1 MAGVLLHGRERSAEE
16 MISLAVRLDLP
27 GVRWLAPQ
35 AEGGLWYP
43 NRFTDPIAENE
54 PMLTQS
60 IECCE
65 YAVAEASEGGR
76 LEPSQIFV
84 LGFSQG
90 ACLALEY
97 ALRRPQTCGA
107 LVVFTGALMGT
118 EGATRPGLREA
129 FAERPVM
136 ITGSD
141 IDDWVPEENLLE
153 SADILSKSGARVVL
167 RNYQSRPHE
176 VADVEIADAH
186 EFLDAI
192 YESERAWLLKK
203 RLRSLIA

>member
-1 MAGVLLHGRERSAEE
+1 
-16 MISLAVRLDLP
+16 MIALAAQLDLP

-43 NRFTDPIAENE
+43 NRFADPIADNE
-54 PMLTQS
+54 PMLTRS
-60 IECCE
+60 VECCE
-65 YAVAEASEGGR
+65 AAVAEASEEGR
-76 LEPSQIFV
+76 LDPSQIFV

-97 ALRRPQTCGA
+97 ALRRPHTCGA

-118 EGATRPGLREA
+118 EGAARAGMREA
-129 FAERPVM
+129 FRERPVM

-141 IDDWVPEENLLE
+141 VDEWVPEENLLE
-153 SADILSKSGARVVL
+153 SADILAKCGARVVL
-167 RNYQSRPHE
+167 RNYESRPHE
-176 VADVEIADAH
+176 VAEAEVADAR
-186 EFLDAI
+186 EFLAAI
-192 YESERAWLLKK
+192 RESERAWSLKK